1 MDDPGHFQHP
11 TPADSHPRVIKA
23 DSDRRAEVLRES
35 YRSGGLL
42 WELGY
47 ILSLPV
53 RLPVSW
59 WVKQRRKR
67 RQPGSPTM

>member
-1 MDDPGHFQHP
+1 MYDPGNFHHP
-11 TPADSHPRVIKA
+11 GPADSHPRIIKA

-53 RLPVSW
+53 RVPVSW
-59 WVKQRRKR
+59 WVKLRRKR
-67 RQPGSPTM
+67 GQGSSPTT

>member
-1 MDDPGHFQHP
+1 MDDPGHFHHP
-11 TPADSHPRVIKA
+11 TPAESHPRVIKA

-59 WVKQRRKR
+59 WLKQRRKR
-67 RQPGSPTM
+67 RQHGSPTR